1 MLRRRSQETYNDVNW
16 LRSNRDKFRGE
27 VNEPLILCSNMV
39 DLAQANY
46 MENSIN
52 MGGPTAFFFR
62 DDGDMNTFLDCGGRR
77 CLQSRSP
84 PGRASLMKYGFISY
98 LKEMVTAPDSVM
110 AFMCH
115 NYGFHRIPVFKAEVE
130 RFNDQLIHE
139 EGLTKFFVGE
149 KYQTV
154 SGSMYSSAKT
164 TMTKEVV
171 GNSTMAVFMD
181 TVSEA
186 QLKQEKDERIVVV
199 ILISRSSPG
208 TLRRDK
214 KKHSPSQLVIL
225 FQITIL
231 TDKTMDRLN
240 PLFDQRVLLDPYW

>member
-1 MLRRRSQETYNDVNW
+1 M
-16 LRSNRDKFRGE
+16 
-27 VNEPLILCSNMV
+27 
-39 DLAQANY
+39 
-46 MENSIN
+46 
-52 MGGPTAFFFR
+52 
-62 DDGDMNTFLDCGGRR
+62 
-77 CLQSRSP
+77 QSRSP

-181 TVSEA
+181 TVTEA

-231 TDKTMDRLN
+231 TDITMDRLN